1 MLYPFNFSPR
11 VRRRGGVLPD
21 KRDRFTCNKYFY
33 IDLCAVL
40 TFLIPRRRLE
50 ALVSILTLFYDS
62 GDIGAVTVLSSTKLA
77 DNVLTYLL
85 HARAN
90 FRAQV
95 RACRAT
101 VAQTL
106 SPRKHWT
113 LGAAYRWRFRSSF
126 QLFRLHFLSY
136 NSPISRFCPSSGAS
150 YGEWATTVTFRG
162 LRVMTRRETPQ
173 TPAKRRQPTRL
184 KWRRTPD
191 TSPHRRARGATRDAR
206 FDATRRAMDARWV
219 V

>member
-40 TFLIPRRRLE
+40 TFLIPRRRPE
-50 ALVSILTLFYDS
+50 ALVSILTLFYNS
-62 GDIGAVTVLSSTKLA
+62 GDIGAATVLSSTKLA

-85 HARAN
+85 YARAN

-101 VAQTL
+101 VAQKV

-113 LGAAYRWRFRSSF
+113 PGATLHLLVRPSFRF
-126 QLFRLHFLSY
+126 FRFHFLSH
-136 NSPISRFCPSSGAS
+136 NSPILRFCPSSGAS
-150 YGEWATTVTFRG
+150 YGERPI
-162 LRVMTRRETPQ
+162 TRTC
-173 TPAKRRQPTRL
+173 
-184 KWRRTPD
+184 
-191 TSPHRRARGATRDAR
+191 
-206 FDATRRAMDARWV
+206 V
-219 V
+219 